1 MEFFM
6 INLLLDGAGTYAP
19 WISASFPII
28 EAIIGALAIV
38 LALTIT
44 IIVLV
49 MDSDPEGGA
58 NVITGSN
65 ESFYS
70 KNMASSKEGRLKR
83 AIVICSIAIAVL
95 VVAFWILWRIYPN
108 K

>member
-1 MEFFM
+1 MEFNM
-6 INLLLDGAGTYAP
+6 INLLFDGTYAP
-19 WISASFPII
+19 WIVASFPII
-28 EAIIGALAIV
+28 RAVIGALAVV
-38 LALTIT
+38 LALAIV

-49 MDSDPEGGA
+49 MDSDPDGGA

-70 KNMASSKEGRLKR
+70 KNIASSKEGRLKR

-95 VVAFWILWRIYPN
+95 IVAFWILWQIYP
-108 K
+108 KA

>member
-1 MEFFM
+1 MM
-6 INLLLDGAGTYAP
+6 NLLLAGETYAQ
-19 WISASFPII
+19 WIKDRFPII
-28 EAIIGALAIV
+28 RTVIMAIAIILALAIV
-38 LALTIT
+38 
-44 IIVLV
+44 IIVLA

-70 KNMASSKEGRLKR
+70 KNIASSKEGRLKR
-83 AIVICSIAIAVL
+83 AIIICSITLAVL
-95 VVAFWILWRIYPN
+95 VVAFWILWQIYP

>member
-1 MEFFM
+1 MEFYM
-6 INLLLDGAGTYAP
+6 INLLLDGTYAP

-28 EAIIGALAIV
+28 KAIIMALAIV
-38 LALTIT
+38 LALAIV

-70 KNMASSKEGRLKR
+70 KNIASSKEGRLKR
-83 AIVICSIAIAVL
+83 AIIVCSIALAVL
-95 VVAFWILWRIYPN
+95 VVAFWVLWQIYPVR
-108 K
+108 

>member
-1 MEFFM
+1 M
-6 INLLLDGAGTYAP
+6 INLLLDGTYAP

-28 EAIIGALAIV
+28 KSVIMALAIILALAIV
-38 LALTIT
+38 
-44 IIVLV
+44 IIVMV
-49 MDSDPEGGA
+49 MESDPEGGA

-70 KNMASSKEGRLKR
+70 KNIASSKEGRLKR
-83 AIVICSIAIAVL
+83 AIIICSITLAVL
-95 VVAFWILWRIYPN
+95 VVAFWVLWQIYPV